1 MIDSRL
7 LRKDTL
13 SSVIIGILPRRSD
26 KEVCWSFVSQIL
38 SLFFCSY
45 VFVYVIFKFTCFRD
59 REMHVLRKYAIGT
72 HITLCIKGKGGGG
85 VGEDYNEFAQINQ
98 EPVHNRHQFLQLL
111 VGTFIDLRR
120 VGGEGGGG
128 VRGVRTNPL

>member
-1 MIDSRL
+1 
-7 LRKDTL
+7 
-13 SSVIIGILPRRSD
+13 
-26 KEVCWSFVSQIL
+26 
-38 SLFFCSY
+38 
-45 VFVYVIFKFTCFRD
+45 
-59 REMHVLRKYAIGT
+59 MHVLRKYAIGT

-128 VRGVRTNPL
+128 GSRGSNEPPLKINNGGRKTFKLSSCGRNTSTKEK